1 MGSVECETTSVPC
14 VIAYMVMPCPI
25 WSCDPSFPATC
36 SFGLEALSFFQDTYV
51 DIWVRPWLLD
61 SLPNSPQGS
70 TPWGAGHTLVP
81 FAIAQIFLCFA
92 VSLFAFLGLCL
103 GGSIRPLIQ
112 KVQMST
118 LSLTPDF
125 SSLLSSRPGKL
136 FPLRGDGSPSSNHLK
151 PLANPVFLSAWLTQD
166 FSTLALLVFWTRYV
180 FVVWAVLC
188 IIGRLAASLALTH

>member
-1 MGSVECETTSVPC
+1 M
-14 VIAYMVMPCPI
+14 
-25 WSCDPSFPATC
+25 
-36 SFGLEALSFFQDTYV
+36 
-51 DIWVRPWLLD
+51 RPWLLD

-70 TPWGAGHTLVP
+70 TPWGEGNTLVP

-112 KVQMST
+112 QVQMST

-125 SSLLSSRPGKL
+125 SSLLFSSPGKL
-136 FPLRGDGSPSSNHLK
+136 FPLRGDGSPSSDHLK

-180 FVVWAVLC
+180 FAVRAVLC
-188 IIGRLAASLALTH
+188 VIGRLAASLALTH

>member
-1 MGSVECETTSVPC
+1 M
-14 VIAYMVMPCPI
+14 
-25 WSCDPSFPATC
+25 
-36 SFGLEALSFFQDTYV
+36 
-51 DIWVRPWLLD
+51 RPWLLD